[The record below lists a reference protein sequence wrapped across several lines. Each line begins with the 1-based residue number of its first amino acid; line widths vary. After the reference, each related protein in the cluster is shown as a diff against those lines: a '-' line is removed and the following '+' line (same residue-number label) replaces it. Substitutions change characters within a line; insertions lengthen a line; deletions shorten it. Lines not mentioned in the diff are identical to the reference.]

1 MSTALVVIGDMAAL
15 AAAVFAFL
23 ALRQAREA
31 VREARRER
39 REAEHARLVCRVEWA
54 REMIEQIDRMAED
67 DQRTRP
73 PADTPEERSHFPR
86 AGAHRPSYFDL
97 KKSVG

>member
-39 REAEHARLVCRVEWA
+39 REAEARIVRRVEWG
-54 REMIEQIDRMAED
+54 REMIEQIDRTAED
-67 DQRTRP
+67 DQRTRS

-86 AGAHRPSYFDL
+86 AGAHRPS
-97 KKSVG
+97 

>member
-1 MSTALVVIGDMAAL
+1 MPGTSTALVAIGDMAAL

-39 REAEHARLVCRVEWA
+39 REAEARIVRRVEWG
-54 REMIEQIDRMAED
+54 REMIEQIDRTAED
-67 DQRTRP
+67 DQRTRS
-73 PADTPEERSHFPR
+73 PADTRRKGRTFLAQGLIAP
-86 AGAHRPSYFDL
+86 AG
-97 KKSVG
+97 